1 MKILTFLYKREIMY
15 TVQFILLILGIMLYM
30 GLYRI
35 SRRNISII
43 LSLYCGII
51 FGSLLGFVLSGK
63 IVIMILGAVV
73 CSILFYIFDR
83 IFNNEGM
90 FISSFIC
97 IFDTF
102 YLLAMGILYE
112 YIYLV
117 IPHDKREDFADSY
130 FDINSYEIRYVVF
143 VLAIGIAVVISIL
156 LAIKVKKINV
166 FYFMVILFATFR
178 VCGMFFGSSYAIYP
192 YEKVKTWGPVYLSIL
207 TLDYSYFSLFF
218 LAIIVFLTTIVYK
231 ARLKNIHQ

>member
-63 IVIMILGAVV
+63 IVIMILGAVA

-83 IFNNEGM
+83 IFNNDGM

-117 IPHDKREDFADSY
+117 IPHNKREDFADSY

-166 FYFMVILFATFR
+166 FYFMVIL
-178 VCGMFFGSSYAIYP
+178 V
-192 YEKVKTWGPVYLSIL
+192 
-207 TLDYSYFSLFF
+207 
-218 LAIIVFLTTIVYK
+218 
-231 ARLKNIHQ
+231 Q

>member
-1 MKILTFLYKREIMY
+1 MEILTFLYKREIMY

-63 IVIMILGAVV
+63 IVIMILGAVA

-83 IFNNEGM
+83 IFNNDGM

-117 IPHDKREDFADSY
+117 IPHNKREDFADSY

-166 FYFMVILFATFR
+166 FYFMVILFATVFWKLI
-178 VCGMFFGSSYAIYP
+178 CH
-192 YEKVKTWGPVYLSIL
+192 LSI
-207 TLDYSYFSLFF
+207 
-218 LAIIVFLTTIVYK
+218 
-231 ARLKNIHQ
+231 

>member
-30 GLYRI
+30 GLCRF

-73 CSILFYIFDR
+73 CSIFFYIFDR

-102 YLLAMGILYE
+102 IYWQGIYMIHL
-112 YIYLV
+112 
-117 IPHDKREDFADSY
+117 FSY
-130 FDINSYEIRYVVF
+130 S
-143 VLAIGIAVVISIL
+143 
-156 LAIKVKKINV
+156 
-166 FYFMVILFATFR
+166 
-178 VCGMFFGSSYAIYP
+178 P
-192 YEKVKTWGPVYLSIL
+192 
-207 TLDYSYFSLFF
+207 
-218 LAIIVFLTTIVYK
+218 
-231 ARLKNIHQ
+231 